1 MSENKDLTNGENFAL
16 AILNHEKNN
25 LLVAKNLYN
34 EVLKIDPNHIGALSN
49 LGTVFNQLK
58 DFQKAINCYEKII
71 EIDPLYS
78 SSYINLGV
86 VFNNIGDFQKAIN
99 CYEKA
104 IEIKPNFTDAHYNL
118 GNIYKRLKKKS

>member
-58 DFQKAINCYEKII
+58 DFQDCINWPFKG
-71 EIDPLYS
+71 L
-78 SSYINLGV
+78 
-86 VFNNIGDFQKAIN
+86 
-99 CYEKA
+99 
-104 IEIKPNFTDAHYNL
+104 
-118 GNIYKRLKKKS
+118 